1 MPVIKRIY
9 LPLLLLLNAFLFSYE
24 TVFERND
31 IENIAAR
38 DIYDVLSKIHTTHG
52 TSYGIIGQPVYFY
65 GTGKSSPEAA
75 FYIDDVFY
83 GRIVSDLSFIS
94 VDMIEK
100 IIVRDISPECA
111 GSEIYIYTRNF
122 DPSVPVSE
130 VRYKDAFFNFR
141 DLSVNVAQTVIPDL
155 SLSVFAQVTDY
166 RDNRDY
172 SDNFIYPFLK
182 QNYAVKMHFP
192 KTFSFVPFIDISY
205 LKEKKYLIDADS
217 SLSRPEV
224 LRFAFYF
231 DREFS
236 ERFKS
241 RSGAT
246 FISEN
251 SIKKYYDT
259 DIYEELTLSAP
270 VYTLKGKTGVYS
282 GGMKSTAGY
291 AKLSCSAQWPVNTEL
306 TGYVR
311 HSDTY
316 GTILSSRAILE
327 KDIRML
333 KLSSA
338 NGYYYEKMNGGSD
351 FFTNSLTAESDFSA
365 GNLGFN
371 FRTGIDLVSER
382 ERKYYRA
389 GFTAGKNNRLCL
401 NSDFIASGCS
411 DKDSDI
417 KNNLISSLTF
427 GENYF
432 NDKLKINTALYHIYS
447 EYFISENKQTANNL
461 SFNIRIR
468 ITDLEFF
475 FGSDNFLKDHYDM
488 SGFKFDLNEHYI
500 YSTVEGFDM
509 RTRDEIWGVRWTF
522 YR

>member
-1 MPVIKRIY
+1 MPVIKHIY
-9 LPLLLLLNAFLFSYE
+9 LPLFLLLNAFLFSYE

-38 DIYDVLSKIHTTHG
+38 DIYDVLSKIHTIRG
-52 TSYGIIGQPVYFY
+52 VSYGVIGQPVYFY
-65 GTGKSSPEAA
+65 GTGKSSPETTL
-75 FYIDDVFY
+75 YIDDVFY
-83 GRIVSDLSFIS
+83 GRTVTDLSFIS

-100 IIVRDISPECA
+100 VIVRDISSECA
-111 GSEIYIYTRNF
+111 GSEIYIYTRNL
-122 DPSVPVSE
+122 DPAVPVSE
-130 VRYKDAFFNFR
+130 VRYKDAFLNYR
-141 DLSVNVAQTVIPDL
+141 NLSVNVAQAVIPDL

-166 RDNRDY
+166 MDNRDY
-172 SDNFIYPFLK
+172 SDNFNYPFLK
-182 QNYAVKMHFP
+182 QNYAIKMHFP

-224 LRFAFYF
+224 LRSAFYF

-236 ERFKS
+236 ERIKS
-241 RSGAT
+241 RSGVT

-251 SIKKYYDT
+251 DIRKYYDT
-259 DIYEELTLSAP
+259 DIYEELTLSGP
-270 VYTLKGKTGVYS
+270 SYTLKGKTGLSS
-282 GGMKSTAGY
+282 GGLKSTAGY
-291 AKLSCSAQWPVNTEL
+291 AKLSYSAQWTVNADL

-311 HSDTY
+311 HSDTF
-316 GTILSSRAILE
+316 GTTFSSRALLE
-327 KDIRML
+327 KDLKLL

-338 NGYYYEKMNGGSD
+338 SGYFYEKMTEGSD
-351 FFTNSLTAESDFSA
+351 FFENSLTAERDFKA
-365 GNLGFN
+365 GNTGLN
-371 FRTGIDLVSER
+371 FRAGIDLVSER

-389 GFTAGKNNRLCL
+389 GFTAGKHNMLQL
-401 NSDFIASGCS
+401 KSDIIVSGCS

-427 GENYF
+427 GESYF
-432 NDKLKINTALYHIYS
+432 NEKLKVNSALYHIYS
-447 EYFISENKQTANNL
+447 EYFISENKQTVNNL

-488 SGFKFDLNEHYI
+488 SGLKFDLNEHYI

-509 RTRDEIWGVRWTF
+509 RTHDEIWGVRWTF